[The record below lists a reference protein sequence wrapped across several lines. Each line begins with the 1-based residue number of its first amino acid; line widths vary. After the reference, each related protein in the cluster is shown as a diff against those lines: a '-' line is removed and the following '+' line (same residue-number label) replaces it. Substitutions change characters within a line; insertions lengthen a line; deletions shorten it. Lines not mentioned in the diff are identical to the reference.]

1 MIETDNLSFEYTEKA
16 RIGPGGWKKLVKGR
30 ITGRKLLGKLETEE
44 REKDEVVAARA
55 KAKVDRVRTG
65 ERRMLLR
72 KGPGQHRKSKRPAL
86 LRFVLRPE
94 DSLTKPRVTSLFQ
107 TAQSLVNH
115 RRLRL

>member
-1 MIETDNLSFEYTEKA
+1 MHSEYAGKA
-16 RIGPGGWKKLVKGR
+16 GVGLGGWKRRIKGK
-30 ITGRKLLGKLETEE
+30 INDRKLLKKVETEE